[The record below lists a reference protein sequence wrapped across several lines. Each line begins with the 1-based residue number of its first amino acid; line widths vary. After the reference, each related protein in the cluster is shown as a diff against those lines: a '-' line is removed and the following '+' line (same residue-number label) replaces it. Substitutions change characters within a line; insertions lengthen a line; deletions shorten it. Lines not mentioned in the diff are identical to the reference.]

1 MKIIFV
7 RHGHPDY
14 KNDCLTDLGN
24 AHAQAVGNRLKDQHI
39 DRIFSSTC
47 GRAYQTACYIAPHHG
62 LEVQG
67 LKFMR
72 EISWGKPNTDD
83 YMHPWNMAARWVKD
97 GKDVMKADWRDDE
110 DIKGHTL
117 LTSYETVACAFDEWL
132 TQFGLVREGCC
143 YRVVEENT
151 ETIVLTSHG
160 GSSSVVLSH
169 IFNLPFPFIC
179 HAICPDFTAVTVVN
193 FEGEKGSLTS
203 PSFELVN
210 DNRHIKDISAEI
222 YYGN

>member
-14 KNDCLTDLGN
+14 KNDCLTELGR
-24 AHAQAVGNRLKDQHI
+24 AHAEAVGNRLKDQRI
-39 DRIFSSTC
+39 DQIFASTC
-47 GRAYQTACYIAPHHG
+47 GRAYETACHVAPHHG

-67 LKFMR
+67 LEFMR

-83 YMHPWNMAARWVKD
+83 YKHPWKLAVAWSES
-97 GKDVMKADWRDDE
+97 GKDVMNPDWRE
-110 DIKGHTL
+110 DPDFKGHTL
-117 LTSYETVACAFDEWL
+117 LTSYENVSHAFDEWL
-132 TQFGLVREGCC
+132 VQFGLVREGCY
-143 YRVVEENT
+143 YRVTEENA

-169 IFNLPFPFIC
+169 IFNLPFPFVC
-179 HAICPDFTAVTVVN
+179 RSICPDFTAITVVN
-193 FEGEKGSLTS
+193 FAGEKGSLTT

-210 DNRHIKDISAEI
+210 DSSHIKGIPTEM